1 MSRIL
6 AVDYGE
12 KRVGV
17 ALSDPTRTIAR
28 PLATLTRR
36 AGKRPPIQALLD
48 LCAEHEVTRIIVGLP
63 LTLAGD
69 DSDWTREVRA
79 FAERLHARSGIPVE
93 LVDERL
99 SSVVAERAVR
109 SIGLRKTERER
120 KERIDAGAAAVILQA
135 FLDTRPAEPLEP

>member
-1 MSRIL
+1 MSRVL

-17 ALSDPTRTIAR
+17 ALSDPTRTIAQ
-28 PLATLTRR
+28 PLLTLPRR
-36 AGKRPPIQALLD
+36 AGKRPPVQALLD
-48 LCAEHEVTRIIVGLP
+48 LCTEHEVGEIVVGLP

-79 FAERLHARSGIPVE
+79 FAEKLASRTALSVT
-93 LVDERL
+93 LVDERM

-109 SIGLRKTERER
+109 SIGLRKHAREERAR
-120 KERIDAGAAAVILQA
+120 VDAGAAAVFLQA
-135 FLDTRPAEPLEP
+135 FLDRNSKQ